1 MSKRMAHN
9 LIAALVV
16 VLYWCVLIVTAGCST
31 VELTRT
37 GESVTLT
44 YKTLFTKIETPSIY
58 VRKDGEYEASFNAG
72 LREVDLDDVTEVI
85 KQP

>member
-9 LIAALVV
+9 LIATLVA
-16 VLYWCVLIVTAGCST
+16 VLYWCVLIVTAGCSM

-37 GESVTLT
+37 GESVTLS

-72 LREVDLDDVTEVI
+72 ERSVDLDDLTEAL